1 MVEIKNVDKL
11 VAKLDNLSNLQLEQ
25 ALNKACLIVENEAKK
40 LCPVDTGQ
48 LRSSIT
54 HEVVEKE
61 GRVGTNVEYAPYVE
75 YGTGLFAAKG
85 DGRQE
90 RWNYQDGEGNWHSTI
105 GQHPQP
111 FLHPALNNN
120 REQVLQ
126 TIKDEASKEIKDNAK
141 R

>member
-11 VAKLDNLSNLQLEQ
+11 VAKLDNLSRLQLEQ

-61 GRVGTNVEYAPYVE
+61 GRVGTNVEYALYVE
-75 YGTGLFAAKG
+75 YGTGLFAANG

-90 RWNYQDGEGNWHSTI
+90 RWSYQDGEGNWYSTI
-105 GQHPQP
+105 GQQPQP

>member
-61 GRVGTNVEYAPYVE
+61 GRVGTNVEYAPYM
-75 YGTGLFAAKG
+75 
-85 DGRQE
+85 
-90 RWNYQDGEGNWHSTI
+90 
-105 GQHPQP
+105 
-111 FLHPALNNN
+111 
-120 REQVLQ
+120 
-126 TIKDEASKEIKDNAK
+126 
-141 R
+141 

>member
-75 YGTGLFAAKG
+75 YGTGLFAANG

-90 RWNYQDGEGNWHSTI
+90 RWSYQDGEGNWYSTI
-105 GQHPQP
+105 GQQPQP

>member
-11 VAKLDNLSNLQLEQ
+11 VAKLDNLSKLQLEQ

-54 HEVVEKE
+54 HEVAEKE

-75 YGTGLFAAKG
+75 YGTGLFAANG

-90 RWNYQDGEGNWHSTI
+90 RWSYQDGEGNWHSTI

>member
-11 VAKLDNLSNLQLEQ
+11 VAKLDNLSKVQLEQ

-48 LRSSIT
+48 LRGSIT
-54 HEVVEKE
+54 HEVAEKE

-75 YGTGLFAAKG
+75 YGTGLFTTKG

-90 RWNYQDGEGNWHSTI
+90 RWSYQDGEGNWHSTI

>member
-11 VAKLDNLSNLQLEQ
+11 VSKLENIEGLDLEQ
-25 ALNKACLIVENEAKK
+25 ALTKACLIVENEAKK
-40 LCPVDTGQ
+40 LCPVESGQ

-54 HEVVEKE
+54 HEVADTE

-75 YGTGLFAAKG
+75 YGTGIFSSKG
-85 DGRQE
+85 NGRQE
-90 RWNYQDGEGNWHSTI
+90 RWSYQDAEGNWHSTI

-111 FLHPALNNN
+111 FLHPALSRN
-120 REQVLQ
+120 RKQVLQ
-126 TIKDEASKEIKDNAK
+126 TIKDEASKEIKENAK

>member
-11 VAKLDNLSNLQLEQ
+11 VAKLDNLSRLQLEQ

-54 HEVVEKE
+54 HEVVENE

-75 YGTGLFAAKG
+75 YGTGLFAANG

-90 RWNYQDGEGNWHSTI
+90 RWSYQDDEGNWHSTI